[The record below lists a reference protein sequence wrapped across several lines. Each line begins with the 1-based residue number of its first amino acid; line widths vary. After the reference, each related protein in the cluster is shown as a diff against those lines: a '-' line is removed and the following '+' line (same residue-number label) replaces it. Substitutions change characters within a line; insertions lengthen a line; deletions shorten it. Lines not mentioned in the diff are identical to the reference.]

1 MEGQPDIAKLQRQNE
16 KLSRQVVMYSEL
28 LNHIIEHAKQSETFS
43 LLDVLTMIA
52 SVMRH

>member
-1 MEGQPDIAKLQRQNE
+1 MESSQDITKLQMEND

-28 LNHIIEHAKQSETFS
+28 LNHIIQHAREKDEFS

-52 SVMRH
+52 SVMRM